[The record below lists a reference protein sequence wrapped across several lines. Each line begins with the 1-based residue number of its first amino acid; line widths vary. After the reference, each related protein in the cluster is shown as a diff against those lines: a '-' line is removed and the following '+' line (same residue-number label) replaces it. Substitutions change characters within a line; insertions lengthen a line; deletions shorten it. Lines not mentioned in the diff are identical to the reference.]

1 MHWIDP
7 ACLPETRGKV
17 VLFLLNPH
25 GDADGFILQHADGTQ
40 QQVHFPPH
48 LGKLIARHI
57 APGDTVRIRGV
68 KPRGADLIAAI
79 SLTSRQGIE
88 IVDEGPRPHEHGPK
102 HEHGHGHEHDGEP
115 MDVQGE
121 VVMPLYGP
129 KGELRGALL
138 EDGTSLRMPP
148 HAAAELVAYLT
159 PGAHVQ
165 AWGRGV
171 RNRVGCTVDVH
182 DIAELVDEE
191 AGSEA

>member
-25 GDADGFILQHADGTQ
+25 GDADGFILQLADGAQ

-48 LGKLIARHI
+48 LGKQITRQVT
-57 APGDTVRIRGV
+57 PGDTVRVRGV
-68 KPRGADLIAAI
+68 KPRGADLIAAV
-79 SLTSRQGIE
+79 SLTTRQGAE
-88 IVDEGPRPHEHGPK
+88 IVDEGPAPHDHGPK
-102 HEHGHGHEHDGEP
+102 HEHGHELHGEP

-121 VVMPLYGP
+121 VIMPLYGP

-148 HAAAELVAYLT
+148 HAASELIEYLT
-159 PGAHVQ
+159 PGVHVQ

-171 RNRVGCTVDVH
+171 KNKDGCTVDVH
-182 DIAELVDEE
+182 DIAELVDEV
-191 AGSEA
+191 AGHAGL

>member
-40 QQVHFPPH
+40 RQVHVPPH
-48 LGKLIARHI
+48 LGKQIVRHI
-57 APGDTVRIRGV
+57 APGDTVRVRGV
-68 KPRGADLIAAI
+68 KPRGADLIAAV
-79 SLTSRQGIE
+79 SLTSRHGIE
-88 IVDEGPRPHEHGPK
+88 ILDEGPLPHEHGPK
-102 HEHGHGHEHDGEP
+102 HEHGHGREHDGEP

-159 PGAHVQ
+159 PGVHVQ

-171 RNRVGCTVDVH
+171 KNRTGCTVDVH